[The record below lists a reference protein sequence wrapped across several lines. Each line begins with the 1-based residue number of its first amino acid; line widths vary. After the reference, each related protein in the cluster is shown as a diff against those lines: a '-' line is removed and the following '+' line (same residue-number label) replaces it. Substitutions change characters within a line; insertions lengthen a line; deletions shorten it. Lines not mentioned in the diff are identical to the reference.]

1 MRRLGSRKPVV
12 PACLRQA
19 SLRGRPV
26 GRRGQK
32 SRVRAGVHRTRKSSR
47 FTVPAGQLRF
57 APDSPLEG
65 DGFEPSVPG
74 TKEPFFCCGRQ
85 IAVTERGQPKRVV
98 SYAVPMVRIHL
109 PPAESRRQPNLLARG
124 PGLEVAAPIDCE
136 PPVGLG
142 YAPPQPRDRA
152 RGGARASPGNGAVHL
167 HESVLGTAI
176 HFGVMANPINVIG
189 VVIRRPQLWVT
200 VE

>member
-1 MRRLGSRKPVV
+1 M
-12 PACLRQA
+12 
-19 SLRGRPV
+19 
-26 GRRGQK
+26 
-32 SRVRAGVHRTRKSSR
+32 
-47 FTVPAGQLRF
+47 
-57 APDSPLEG
+57 DSN
-65 DGFEPSVPG
+65 SVPG
-74 TKEPFFCCGRQ
+74 GERQGRPDCCLENGSGTDGEP
-85 IAVTERGQPKRVV
+85 E
-98 SYAVPMVRIHL
+98 VRIHL